1 MKESLTPTPELE
13 QEEKRITLRIE
24 GMTCAACVHT
34 VQGALEH
41 VPGVD
46 VATVNLAT
54 ETADIAYDLGE
65 TGVQKLVQAVR
76 SVGYGAGTDQV
87 SLVVPDLGDA
97 GGARSIEQG
106 LMALDGVVSA
116 TVNVATEQVTVDYVR
131 DAVSLETMTSV
142 VESAGYRVEA
152 IQSADEISADL
163 ERLSRT
169 QEIRR
174 LRTKFTASL
183 AGSVVIMVM
192 MFTPGIE
199 EAIGAFALNLIAM
212 AIATPV
218 QFWAG
223 KQFYTGAW
231 GALKHGTSNM
241 NSLIALGT
249 SVAYAYSVVITFFGS
264 LFPQATG
271 TYFDTSATII
281 ALILFG
287 RFLEAR
293 AKGQTSEAIRSL
305 MGLTPRTA
313 RVVRDG
319 DETDIPLED
328 VVAGDVII
336 VRPGERI
343 PVDGQVATG
352 NSTVDESMLTGESI
366 PVEKGPEAQVYGGTV
381 NAAGSFTFT
390 ATKVGKETA
399 LAQIIKLVQRAQGSK
414 APIQR
419 LADTVASYFVPVV
432 LGIAALTFA
441 VWMVFGPEPAY
452 QFALLNVIAV
462 LIIACPCALGLAT
475 PTAIMVGTGKGAEH
489 GVLVRDAGAL
499 ETAHKLQVVVL
510 DKTGT
515 LTRGVPRLTD
525 ITTLNDASEEDV
537 LRLAASVERTS
548 EHPVASAVV
557 EGAKERGIEPQPT
570 EGFQAAP
577 GLGVRAQ
584 VAGEWVTVG
593 SMRLVEQAGL
603 ALDSVQ
609 SEATKLAEAGKTPMA
624 VIRGEQIIGLL
635 GVADTLRPESA
646 EAVAQLQRM
655 GIEVV
660 MLTGDTKATAAAIAS
675 ELGITNVLAEVMPD
689 QKAAEVQRLQ
699 AQGKRVAMVGDGIND
714 APALAQADVG
724 IAIGTGT
731 DVALETANIAL
742 MQADVRGVASAIAL
756 SKATLSTIRQNLF
769 WAFFYNVALIP
780 LAAGVL
786 YLFFSESGVPQGFQ
800 WALGEFGFL
809 NPILAALAMAFSS
822 VTVVSNSLRLRRWR
836 MR

>member
-1 MKESLTPTPELE
+1 MKESRTATPDVE

-24 GMTCAACVHT
+24 GMSCAACVHT

-46 VATVNLAT
+46 LATVNLAT
-54 ETADIAYDLGE
+54 ETADVAYDLGE

-97 GGARSIEQG
+97 GGAKSIEQG
-106 LMALDGVVSA
+106 LTALDGVVGVA
-116 TVNVATEQVTVDYVR
+116 VNGATEQVTVDYVR
-131 DAVSLETMTSV
+131 DAVSLEAMTHV

-152 IQSADEISADL
+152 IQSADEMSADL

-169 QEIRR
+169 EEIRR
-174 LRTKFTASL
+174 LRTKFTVSL
-183 AGSVVIMVM
+183 TGSAAIMVM

-199 EAIGAFALNLIAM
+199 EALSAFGVNLIAM

-231 GALKHGTSNM
+231 GALKHRTSNM

-249 SVAYAYSVVITFFGS
+249 SVAYAYSVVITFFGD

-319 DETDIPLED
+319 DETDISLED

-343 PVDGQVATG
+343 PVDGQVAKG
-352 NSTVDESMLTGESI
+352 YSTVDESMLTGESI

-381 NAAGSFTFT
+381 NAAGTFTFT

-399 LAQIIKLVQRAQGSK
+399 LAQIIKLVQQAQGSK

-432 LGIAALTFA
+432 LGIATLTFV
-441 VWMVFGPEPAY
+441 VWMFFGPEPSY

-515 LTRGVPRLTD
+515 LTRGVPKLTD
-525 ITTLNDASEEDV
+525 VTTLNGASEEDV

-557 EGAKERGIEPQPT
+557 EGAKERGIELQPT

-609 SEATKLAEAGKTPMA
+609 SEAAKLAEAGKAPMA

-675 ELGITNVLAEVMPD
+675 EVGITKVLAEVMPD

-731 DVALETANIAL
+731 DVALETADVAL
-742 MQADVRGVASAIAL
+742 MQADVRGVATVIAL

-786 YLFFSESGVPQGFQ
+786 YLLFSESGVPQGFQ

-809 NPILAALAMAFSS
+809 NPILAALAMAVSS

>member
-1 MKESLTPTPELE
+1 
-13 QEEKRITLRIE
+13 
-24 GMTCAACVHT
+24 MTCAACVHT

-46 VATVNLAT
+46 LATVNLAT

-87 SLVVPDLGDA
+87 NLVVPDLGDA
-97 GGARSIEQG
+97 GGAKSIEQG
-106 LMALDGVVSA
+106 LIALDGVVSA
-116 TVNVATEQVTVDYVR
+116 TVNASTGQVTVGFVR
-131 DAVSLETMTSV
+131 DAVSLEAMTKV
-142 VESAGYRVEA
+142 VEAAGYTVEA
-152 IQSADEISADL
+152 IQSADEMSADL

-169 QEIRR
+169 QEIRK
-174 LRTKFTASL
+174 LRTKFTVSL
-183 AGSVVIMVM
+183 AGSVAIMVM

-199 EAIGAFALNLIAM
+199 EALSAFGVNLIAM
-212 AIATPV
+212 TIATPV

-231 GALKHGTSNM
+231 GALKHRTSNM

-249 SVAYAYSVVITFFGS
+249 SVAYAYSVVITFFGD

-319 DETDIPLED
+319 EDIDIPLED
-328 VVAGDVII
+328 VIAGDVII
-336 VRPGERI
+336 VRPGERV
-343 PVDGQVATG
+343 PVDGQVNDG
-352 NSTVDESMLTGESI
+352 YSTVDESMLTGESI

-381 NAAGSFTFT
+381 NVAGSFTFT

-399 LAQIIKLVQRAQGSK
+399 LAQIIKLVQKAQGSK

-441 VWMVFGPEPAY
+441 VWMFFGPEPSY

-525 ITTLNDASEEDV
+525 IITLNDASEEDV
-537 LRLAASVERTS
+537 LRLAASVERAS
-548 EHPVASAVV
+548 EHPVASAIV
-557 EGAKERGIEPQPT
+557 EGAKERGIDPQPT
-570 EGFQAAP
+570 EGFQSAP

-584 VAGEWVTVG
+584 VAGEWVAVG

-603 ALDSVQ
+603 AIESVQ

-624 VIRGEQIIGLL
+624 VIRGQQIIGLL

-646 EAVAQLQRM
+646 EAVAQLQRL

-675 ELGITNVLAEVMPD
+675 EVGITNILAEVMPD
-689 QKAAEVQRLQ
+689 QKAAEIQRLQ
-699 AQGKRVAMVGDGIND
+699 AQGKRVAMVGDGVND

-731 DVALETANIAL
+731 DVALETADIAL
-742 MQADVRGVASAIAL
+742 MQADVRGVATAIAL

-786 YLFFSESGVPQGFQ
+786 YLFFNESGVPQGFR
-800 WALGEFGFL
+800 WALGDVGFL
-809 NPILAALAMAFSS
+809 NPILAAMAMAISS
-822 VTVVSNSLRLRRWR
+822 VTVVSNSLRLRRWQ

>member
-1 MKESLTPTPELE
+1 MKESRTATPEVE
-13 QEEKRITLRIE
+13 QKEKRITLRIE

-46 VATVNLAT
+46 LATVNLAT

-87 SLVVPDLGDA
+87 NLVVPDLGDA
-97 GGARSIEQG
+97 GGAKSIEQG
-106 LMALDGVVSA
+106 LIALDGVVSA
-116 TVNVATEQVTVDYVR
+116 TVNASTGQVTVGFVR
-131 DAVSLETMTSV
+131 DAVSLEAMTKV
-142 VESAGYRVEA
+142 VEAAGYTVEA
-152 IQSADEISADL
+152 IQSADEMSADL

-169 QEIRR
+169 QEIRK
-174 LRTKFTASL
+174 LRTKFTVSL
-183 AGSVVIMVM
+183 AGSVAIMVM

-199 EAIGAFALNLIAM
+199 EALSAFGVNLIAM
-212 AIATPV
+212 TIATPV

-231 GALKHGTSNM
+231 GALKHRTSNM

-249 SVAYAYSVVITFFGS
+249 SVAYAYSVVITFFGD

-319 DETDIPLED
+319 EDIDIPLED
-328 VVAGDVII
+328 VIAGDVII
-336 VRPGERI
+336 VRPGERV
-343 PVDGQVATG
+343 PVDGQVNDG
-352 NSTVDESMLTGESI
+352 YSTVDESMLTGESI

-381 NAAGSFTFT
+381 NVAGSFTFT

-399 LAQIIKLVQRAQGSK
+399 LAQIIKLVQKAQGSK

-441 VWMVFGPEPAY
+441 VWMFFGPEPSY

-525 ITTLNDASEEDV
+525 IITLNDASEEDV
-537 LRLAASVERTS
+537 LRLAASVERAS
-548 EHPVASAVV
+548 EHPVASAIV
-557 EGAKERGIEPQPT
+557 EGAKERGIDPQPT
-570 EGFQAAP
+570 EGFQSAP

-584 VAGEWVTVG
+584 VAGEWVAVG

-603 ALDSVQ
+603 AIESVQ

-624 VIRGEQIIGLL
+624 VIRGQQIIGLL

-646 EAVAQLQRM
+646 EAVAQLQRL

-675 ELGITNVLAEVMPD
+675 EVGITNILAEVMPD
-689 QKAAEVQRLQ
+689 QKAAEIQRLQ
-699 AQGKRVAMVGDGIND
+699 AQGKRVAMVGDGVND

-731 DVALETANIAL
+731 DVALETADIAL
-742 MQADVRGVASAIAL
+742 MQADVRGVATAIAL

-786 YLFFSESGVPQGFQ
+786 YLFFNESGVPQGFR
-800 WALGEFGFL
+800 WALGDVGFL
-809 NPILAALAMAFSS
+809 NPILAAMAMAISS
-822 VTVVSNSLRLRRWR
+822 VTVVSNSLRLRRWQ

>member
-1 MKESLTPTPELE
+1 MKESRTAIPRVE
-13 QEEKRITLRIE
+13 QKEKRITLRIE

-34 VQGALEH
+34 VQRTLEH
-41 VPGVD
+41 VPGVGL
-46 VATVNLAT
+46 ATVNLAT

-97 GGARSIEQG
+97 GGAKSIEQG
-106 LMALDGVVSA
+106 LIALDGVVSA
-116 TVNVATEQVTVDYVR
+116 MVNAATGQVTVDFVR
-131 DAVSLETMTSV
+131 DAVSLEAMTKV
-142 VESAGYRVEA
+142 VVAAGYMIEA
-152 IQSADEISADL
+152 IQSANEISADL

-169 QEIRR
+169 QEIRK
-174 LRTKFTASL
+174 LRTKFTVSL
-183 AGSVVIMVM
+183 AGSVAIMVM
-192 MFTPGIE
+192 MFTPSIE
-199 EAIGAFALNLIAM
+199 EALSAFGVNLISM

-223 KQFYTGAW
+223 KQFYISAW
-231 GALKHGTSNM
+231 RALKHLTSNM

-249 SVAYAYSVVITFFGS
+249 SVAYAYSIVITFFGN

-293 AKGQTSEAIRSL
+293 ARGRTSAAIRSL

-319 DETDIPLED
+319 EDIDIPLED
-328 VVAGDVII
+328 VIAGDVII
-336 VRPGERI
+336 VRPGERV
-343 PVDGQVATG
+343 PVDGQVNDG
-352 NSTVDESMLTGESI
+352 YSTVDESMLTGESI

-381 NAAGSFTFT
+381 NVAGSFTFT

-399 LAQIIKLVQRAQGSK
+399 LAQIIKLVQKAQGSK

-441 VWMVFGPEPAY
+441 VWMFFGPEPSY

-525 ITTLNDASEEDV
+525 IITLNDASEEDV
-537 LRLAASVERTS
+537 LRLAASVERAS
-548 EHPVASAVV
+548 EHPVASAIV
-557 EGAKERGIEPQPT
+557 EGAKERGIDPQPT
-570 EGFQAAP
+570 EGFQSAP

-584 VAGEWVTVG
+584 VAGEWVAVG

-603 ALDSVQ
+603 AIESVQ

-624 VIRGEQIIGLL
+624 VIRGQQIIGLL

-646 EAVAQLQRM
+646 EAVAQLQRL

-675 ELGITNVLAEVMPD
+675 EVGITNILAEVMPD
-689 QKAAEVQRLQ
+689 QKAAEIQRLQ
-699 AQGKRVAMVGDGIND
+699 AQGKRVAMVGDGVND

-731 DVALETANIAL
+731 DVALETADIAL
-742 MQADVRGVASAIAL
+742 MQADVRGVATAIAL

-786 YLFFSESGVPQGFQ
+786 YLFFNESGVPQGFR
-800 WALGEFGFL
+800 WALGDVGFL
-809 NPILAALAMAFSS
+809 NPILAAMAMAISS
-822 VTVVSNSLRLRRWR
+822 VTVVSNSLRLRRWQ

>member
-1 MKESLTPTPELE
+1 
-13 QEEKRITLRIE
+13 
-24 GMTCAACVHT
+24 MTCAACVHT

-46 VATVNLAT
+46 LATVNLAT

-87 SLVVPDLGDA
+87 NLVVPDLGDA
-97 GGARSIEQG
+97 GGAKSIEQG
-106 LMALDGVVSA
+106 LIALDGVVSA
-116 TVNVATEQVTVDYVR
+116 TVNASTGQVTVGFVR
-131 DAVSLETMTSV
+131 DAVSLEAMTKV
-142 VESAGYRVEA
+142 VEAAGYTVEA
-152 IQSADEISADL
+152 IQSADEMSADL

-169 QEIRR
+169 QEIRK
-174 LRTKFTASL
+174 LRTKFTVSL
-183 AGSVVIMVM
+183 AGSVAIMVM

-199 EAIGAFALNLIAM
+199 EALSAFGVNLIAM
-212 AIATPV
+212 TIATPV
-218 QFWAG
+218 QLWAG

-231 GALKHGTSNM
+231 GALKHRTSNM

-249 SVAYAYSVVITFFGS
+249 SVAYAYSVVITFFGD

-319 DETDIPLED
+319 EDIDIPLED
-328 VVAGDVII
+328 VIAGDVII
-336 VRPGERI
+336 VRPGERV
-343 PVDGQVATG
+343 PVDGQVNDG
-352 NSTVDESMLTGESI
+352 YSTVDESMLTGESI

-381 NAAGSFTFT
+381 NVAGSFTFT

-399 LAQIIKLVQRAQGSK
+399 LAQIIKLVQKAQGSK

-441 VWMVFGPEPAY
+441 VWMFFGPEPSY

-525 ITTLNDASEEDV
+525 IITLNDASEEDV
-537 LRLAASVERTS
+537 LRLAASVERAS
-548 EHPVASAVV
+548 EHPVASAIV
-557 EGAKERGIEPQPT
+557 EGAKERGIDPQPT
-570 EGFQAAP
+570 EGFQSAP

-584 VAGEWVTVG
+584 VAGEWVAVG

-603 ALDSVQ
+603 AIESVQ

-624 VIRGEQIIGLL
+624 VIRGQQIIGLL

-646 EAVAQLQRM
+646 EAVAQLQRL

-675 ELGITNVLAEVMPD
+675 EVGITNILAEVMPD
-689 QKAAEVQRLQ
+689 QKAAEIQRLQ
-699 AQGKRVAMVGDGIND
+699 AQGKRVAMVGDGVND

-731 DVALETANIAL
+731 DVALETADIAL
-742 MQADVRGVASAIAL
+742 MQADVRGVATAIAL

-786 YLFFSESGVPQGFQ
+786 YLFFNESGVPQGFR
-800 WALGEFGFL
+800 WALGDVGFL
-809 NPILAALAMAFSS
+809 NPILAAMAMAISS
-822 VTVVSNSLRLRRWR
+822 VTVVSNSLRLRRWQ

>member
-1 MKESLTPTPELE
+1 MKESQTATADVE
-13 QEEKRITLRIE
+13 QKEKRITLRIE

-46 VATVNLAT
+46 LATVNLAT
-54 ETADIAYDLGE
+54 ETADIAYDLDE

-97 GGARSIEQG
+97 GGAKSIEQR
-106 LMALDGVVSA
+106 LVALDGVVSA
-116 TVNVATEQVTVDYVR
+116 AVNAATGQVTVDFVR
-131 DAVSLETMTSV
+131 DAVSLEAMTQV
-142 VESAGYRVEA
+142 VEAAGYTVEA
-152 IQSADEISADL
+152 IQSADEMSADL

-174 LRTKFTASL
+174 LRTKFTVSL
-183 AGSVVIMVM
+183 AGSVAIMVM

-199 EAIGAFALNLIAM
+199 EALSAFGVNLIAM
-212 AIATPV
+212 TIATPV

-223 KQFYTGAW
+223 KQFYNGAW
-231 GALKHGTSNM
+231 GALKHRTSNM

-249 SVAYAYSVVITFFGS
+249 SVAYAYSVVITFFGD

-293 AKGQTSEAIRSL
+293 AKGQASEAIRSL

-319 DETDIPLED
+319 EDIDIPLED

-336 VRPGERI
+336 VRPGERV
-343 PVDGQVATG
+343 PVDGQVNDG
-352 NSTVDESMLTGESI
+352 YSTVDESMLTGESI

-399 LAQIIKLVQRAQGSK
+399 LAQIIKLVQKAQGSK

-441 VWMVFGPEPAY
+441 VWMFFGPEPSY

-525 ITTLNDASEEDV
+525 IITLNDASEEDV
-537 LRLAASVERTS
+537 LRLAASVERAS
-548 EHPVASAVV
+548 EHPVASAIV
-557 EGAKERGIEPQPT
+557 EGAKERGIDPQPT
-570 EGFQAAP
+570 EGFQSAP

-584 VAGEWVTVG
+584 VAGEWVAVG

-603 ALDSVQ
+603 AIESVQ
-609 SEATKLAEAGKTPMA
+609 SKATKLAEAGKTPMA
-624 VIRGEQIIGLL
+624 VIRGQQIIGLL

-675 ELGITNVLAEVMPD
+675 EVGITN
-689 QKAAEVQRLQ
+689 
-699 AQGKRVAMVGDGIND
+699 
-714 APALAQADVG
+714 
-724 IAIGTGT
+724 
-731 DVALETANIAL
+731 
-742 MQADVRGVASAIAL
+742 
-756 SKATLSTIRQNLF
+756 
-769 WAFFYNVALIP
+769 
-780 LAAGVL
+780 
-786 YLFFSESGVPQGFQ
+786 
-800 WALGEFGFL
+800 
-809 NPILAALAMAFSS
+809 IL
-822 VTVVSNSLRLRRWR
+822 
-836 MR
+836 

>member
-1 MKESLTPTPELE
+1 MKESQTATPEVE

-46 VATVNLAT
+46 LATVNLAT

-87 SLVVPDLGDA
+87 NLVVPDLGDA
-97 GGARSIEQG
+97 GGAKSIEQG
-106 LMALDGVVSA
+106 LVALDGVVSA
-116 TVNVATEQVTVDYVR
+116 AVNAATEQVTVDYVR
-131 DAVSLETMTSV
+131 DAVSLEAMTQV
-142 VESAGYRVEA
+142 VEAAGYTVEA
-152 IQSADEISADL
+152 IQSADEMSADL

-174 LRTKFTASL
+174 LRTKFMVSL

-212 AIATPV
+212 TIATPV

-231 GALKHGTSNM
+231 GALKHRTSNM

-319 DETDIPLED
+319 EDIDIPLED

-343 PVDGQVATG
+343 PVDGQVASG

-399 LAQIIKLVQRAQGSK
+399 LAQIIKLVQQAQGSK

-441 VWMVFGPEPAY
+441 VWMFFGPEPSY

-525 ITTLNDASEEDV
+525 ITTLNGALEEDV
-537 LRLAASVERTS
+537 LRLAASVERAS
-548 EHPVASAVV
+548 EHPVANAIV
-557 EGAKERGIEPQPT
+557 EGAKERGIELQPT
-570 EGFQAAP
+570 EGFQSAP

-584 VAGEWVTVG
+584 VAGEWVAVG

-603 ALDSVQ
+603 AIESVQ

-624 VIRGEQIIGLL
+624 VIRGQQIIGLL

-646 EAVAQLQRM
+646 EAVAQLQRL

-675 ELGITNVLAEVMPD
+675 EVGITNILAEVMPD
-689 QKAAEVQRLQ
+689 QKAAEIQRLQ
-699 AQGKRVAMVGDGIND
+699 AQGKRVAMVGDGVND

-731 DVALETANIAL
+731 DVALETADVAL
-742 MQADVRGVASAIAL
+742 MQADVRGVATAIAL

-786 YLFFSESGVPQGFQ
+786 YLFFSGSGVPQGFR

-809 NPILAALAMAFSS
+809 NPILAALAMALSS